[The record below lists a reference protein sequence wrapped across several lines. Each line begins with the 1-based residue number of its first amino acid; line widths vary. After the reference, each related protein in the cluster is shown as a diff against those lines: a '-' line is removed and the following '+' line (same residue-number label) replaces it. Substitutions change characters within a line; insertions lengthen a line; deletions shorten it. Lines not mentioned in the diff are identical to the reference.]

1 MDEYPISRIYRDARV
16 MRIYAGTNEIMKL
29 LIARQPVS
37 ALRRQRWRLHDDRRL
52 HLRHVRTPR
61 GRGKADGSLH
71 EVTALNLAAQALGAI
86 KDRNKLDPT
95 LVDDVVLG
103 CVDPVGEAGG
113 DIARV
118 AAIMAGYGDS
128 VPGVQINRFCASG
141 LDAVNFAAAEV
152 MSGQHD
158 MTIGGGVESM
168 SRVGIG
174 ASGGAWPVDPSI
186 ALKSYFLPQ
195 GISAD
200 LIATKYGFSRDDVD
214 AYAVESQKRAAQVLG
229 GGPLQ
234 EFGDAGQGRQRPD
247 AARQGRAHAADDRR
261 CSRWRSSSRPS
272 CRWARWRASTR
283 SRCSAIRRSRRSIT
297 SITPAIRP
305 ASSTAPPPC

>member
-1 MDEYPISRIYRDARV
+1 MASCREAPSPNFGATFPKAGMTERLTDAFIYDA
-16 MRIYAGTNEIMKL
+16 
-29 LIARQPVS
+29 
-37 ALRRQRWRLHDDRRL
+37 
-52 HLRHVRTPR
+52 VRTPR

-71 EVTALNLAAQALGAI
+71 EVTALNLASQALAAI
-86 KDRNKLDPT
+86 KDRNELDPA

-118 AAIMAGYGDS
+118 AAIMAGFGNE
-128 VPGVQINRFCASG
+128 VPGMQINRFCASG
-141 LDAVNFAAAEV
+141 LDAVNFAAAEI

-186 ALKSYFLPQ
+186 ALKSYFVPQ

-214 AYAVESQKRAAQVLG
+214 AYAVESQKRAAKSWD
-229 GGPLQ
+229 
-234 EFGDAGQGRQRPD
+234 EGRFKNSVIAVKD
-247 AARQGRAHAADDRR
+247 VNGHHAARQGRAHAADHDDADAGAAQSVVRADGRDGGLRRGRDPALSGDRGDQP
-261 CSRWRSSSRPS
+261 RPH
-272 CRWARWRASTR
+272 AGQFVGH
-283 SRCSAIRRSRRSIT
+283 RRRRRGG
-297 SITPAIRP
+297 ADRQQGRRHGGG
-305 ASSTAPPPC
+305 A